1 MNINKLIQQRKKLLT
16 EYSTGNYRKNND
28 PVDFLELSLKEQES
42 LIKFCVTYFIPR
54 KTRNS
59 HYTSYG
65 FKHVFENTEGGFY
78 ITNGQ
83 FKGAMLISGFKP
95 VNKFCLN
102 SIYCI
107 SQKSP
112 VFKLNIF

>member
-1 MNINKLIQQRKKLLT
+1 MDINKLIQQRKKLLT
-16 EYSTGNYRKNND
+16 EYSTGKYHKNND

-54 KTRNS
+54 KTRNP

-65 FKHVFENTEGGFY
+65 FKHMFENAEGGFY

-83 FKGAMLISGFKP
+83 FKGAMLIAGYKP

-102 SIYCI
+102 SVYCI